1 MKLNQIITGCALAA
15 GLMAFAPQSQA
26 GIVIENTLFAPV
38 QIKATWSYVNSK
50 GKIAKVSA
58 SNKDILKYYNYP
70 KGSSLAMWDGD
81 VYVIS
86 KDKKSVGDDLTALGE
101 LYFTGTT
108 LIANETPGKNGAYK
122 AVDSGL
128 VEVDFYSNADSDLID
143 DDYSF
148 STTGTYSSNYSQSS
162 VNAKTL
168 KYNVSESITTSTLTG
183 SGYNYDVSDV
193 ELPVSGTGSASGSG
207 TLID

>member
-26 GIVIENTLFAPV
+26 GIVIENTLFAPI

-58 SNKDILKYYNYP
+58 SNKDILKYYNYA

-86 KDKKSVGDDLTALGE
+86 ADKKSVGDDLTAFGE
-101 LYFTGTT
+101 LFVVGTT
-108 LIANETPGKNGAYK
+108 LIGNETPGKNGASK
-122 AVDSGL
+122 GVESGL
-128 VEVDFYSNADSDLID
+128 VYVDFYSNADSDLID

-148 STTGTYSSNYSQSS
+148 STSGTFTAKFSNSS
-162 VNAKTL
+162 VNAKTF
-168 KYNVSESITTSTLTG
+168 KFNASESFTTSNLTG
-183 SGYNYDVSDV
+183 DGYNYDVSGDD
-193 ELPVSGTGSASGSG
+193 LPVSGTASANGSG
-207 TLID
+207 TLVD